1 MLLHCQP
8 RVSMLVHTV
17 SSERNG
23 FITVPFARVSECFF
37 ISCPR
42 ASRLGLLN
50 FCHNTNF
57 VKKYLFP
64 RYIYYMSLLWIVCWQ
79 LYVCRIFH
87 KWKSFWSSP
96 SWTVI
101 ILSMSFRL
109 HVVHCTNLFYN
120 FYRVTLFKQPCEI
133 TNCQNCYVI
142 S

>member
-37 ISCPR
+37 ISFPR

-57 VKKYLFP
+57 VKNICSRDIFIKCLYYKLFADS
-64 RYIYYMSLLWIVCWQ
+64 YMFDVVFINGKVFDPVHHELL
-79 LYVCRIFH
+79 
-87 KWKSFWSSP
+87 
-96 SWTVI
+96 
-101 ILSMSFRL
+101 
-109 HVVHCTNLFYN
+109 LFY
-120 FYRVTLFKQPCEI
+120 Q
-133 TNCQNCYVI
+133 
-142 S
+142 